1 MRPITRRQ
9 LLAATACGAAGL
21 TLGQL
26 AVLQSKPPAPHA
38 HDLATLERVNAAC
51 EQLFNSMHIVAPLSL
66 ANL

>member
-9 LLAATACGAAGL
+9 LLTATACGVAGL

-26 AVLQSKPPAPHA
+26 ALLQSKRPTPHQQ
-38 HDLATLERVNAAC
+38 DLPLLEQVDAAC

-66 ANL
+66 AKH